1 MRVAPALAMET
12 KSSQVVVAYDFSP
25 NARAVLDRAIALVT
39 RAPFHVL
46 HFITVLDPH
55 DGTAVVPHQGKIDIE
70 YADRV
75 RDLMMQELGRAL
87 AETPVASE
95 LHFFAHARIGK
106 PADEILGLAAEL
118 GADLI
123 LIGTHGFTGLS
134 RLVMGS
140 VAERVVREAGCPVLV
155 ARPKLYPDVE
165 LLHVYEVER
174 AAPTHSRMRF
184 SYANNTVVM
193 WPPDWSIH

>member
-1 MRVAPALAMET
+1 MNPTEPKLSA
-12 KSSQVVVAYDFSP
+12 VVVAYDFSP
-25 NARAVLDRAIALVT
+25 AARAVLDRAVALAT

-46 HFITVLDPH
+46 HFITVIDPH
-55 DGTAVVPHQGKIDIE
+55 KGAAVEPHHGKVDID

-75 RDLMMQELGRAL
+75 RDIMTKELGKVL
-87 AETPVASE
+87 AESPSAPE

-106 PADEILGLAAEL
+106 PAEEILELAEEL

-123 LIGTHGFTGLS
+123 LIGTHGHTGLS

-155 ARPKLYPDVE
+155 ARPKRYADVE
-165 LLHVYEVER
+165 LVNVHEVAR
-174 AAPTHSRMRF
+174 TAPTHSYAGF
-184 SYANNTVVM
+184 SYTNNNVVM
-193 WPPDWSIH
+193 RPPDWPIH